1 MVHAMTTRTIY
12 QDHAAEQHREP
23 YHTGVAFAS
32 ASFQEGPTTMTM
44 AASNTTTTTATATL
58 TINDSHED
66 EDDVVVRD
74 RAKRPATAQV
84 TSGGVSI

>member
-1 MVHAMTTRTIY
+1 
-12 QDHAAEQHREP
+12 
-23 YHTGVAFAS
+23 
-32 ASFQEGPTTMTM
+32 MTM

-84 TSGGVSI
+84 ISGGVSI